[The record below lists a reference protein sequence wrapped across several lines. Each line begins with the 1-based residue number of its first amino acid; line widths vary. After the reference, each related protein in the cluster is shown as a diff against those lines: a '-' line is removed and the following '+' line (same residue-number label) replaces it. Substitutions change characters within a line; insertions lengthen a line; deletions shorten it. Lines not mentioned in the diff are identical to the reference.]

1 MLHEVSIRLAS
12 RGSLLRLTPSECSSL
27 YSTRHF
33 AGARNSE
40 SSGIILTSRLREG
53 AAKGNHIFAENVRMV
68 YEATF
73 VTGV

>member
-1 MLHEVSIRLAS
+1 MFFTLFYQTFCR
-12 RGSLLRLTPSECSSL
+12 
-27 YSTRHF
+27 
-33 AGARNSE
+33 ARNSE

-53 AAKGNHIFAENVRMV
+53 AAKGNQIFVENVRMV